1 MENTVVFPNLK
12 VFYSDDYSH
21 AYCKQEMRKYFFAEK
36 PQMKMNVL
44 KKETWINNSY
54 LIKQSLGYFCKQG
67 ILPALHGGSL
77 EITHTV

>member
-1 MENTVVFPNLK
+1 MLIVSKKCENI
-12 VFYSDDYSH
+12 
-21 AYCKQEMRKYFFAEK
+21 FFAEK

-54 LIKQSLGYFCKQG
+54 LINQSLEYFCKQG
-67 ILPALHGGSL
+67 ILPSLHGGSL